1 MKIIDICLSILMRYC
16 LGMVWLIV
24 IRWGVS
30 IDISKNIIWGIF
42 VFGGLILLTEMV
54 FSWRRLF

>member
-1 MKIIDICLSILMRYC
+1 MRYC

-30 IDISKNIIWGIF
+30 IDISKNIVWGMF

-54 FSWRRLF
+54 FSWRKLF